1 MIGVI
6 LVTHGGM
13 ASGIFDA
20 VEMICGEQEKFE
32 VVSLQRGQ
40 DAESL
45 GKEVSEKIEKM
56 NDGDGVVILV
66 DLLGATPMNQSALN
80 LFKWDNVEVITG
92 VNLLMVVTAT
102 IERDCFNNIKELVDK
117 IKIDGKE
124 SICSVREVLNL

>member
-6 LVTHGGM
+6 VATHGKM
-13 ASGIFDA
+13 ASGILDA
-20 VEMICGEQEKFE
+20 VEMICGEQEEFE

-45 GKEVSEKIEKM
+45 GEEIAEKIEKM

-92 VNLLMVVTAT
+92 VNLPMVVTAT
-102 IERDCFNNIKELVDK
+102 MERDCFNDIKELVYK
-117 IKIDGKE
+117 IKSDGKE
-124 SICSVREVLNL
+124 SICSVREVLNV